1 MNKTTAFI
9 FIIWTIN
16 ICSAQKLEIE
26 SEFFQD
32 VILPERDSIIYA
44 EESYGWEKIK
54 EKLNGKKY
62 KDYNLNNNN
71 TIELTDL
78 EYKSLLSE
86 IAVNEN
92 YKWKSKQFANSEK
105 VSQDEIE
112 SYLKKRNEPFRL
124 EFESVGKNDD
134 TSAVVKMKHK
144 NYFVYS
150 FSKPIFFRNNQYCI
164 FAYCTFSRQL
174 FKIFC
179 RFYKKY

>member
-1 MNKTTAFI
+1 MD
-9 FIIWTIN
+9 
-16 ICSAQKLEIE
+16 KLEK
-26 SEFFQD
+26 
-32 VILPERDSIIYA
+32 VIQPTIGILTNIGSSHDEGFKNLA
-44 EESYGWEKIK
+44 EKIK

-164 FAYCTFSRQL
+164 FAYCTHMGNDSKDYRQ
-174 FKIFC
+174 IA
-179 RFYKKY
+179 FYRKRNGKWIEWLEIYNNLD